1 MNNNTK
7 FCQYNRTSLN
17 IPDLTLTLIVVLLI
31 ACGLITIYSVTLH
44 YGWEKT
50 FSTGVSFFKNHLIRI
65 LIGLA
70 TLLFITYLPHS
81 IFRKFMTCKLV
92 FKKLTLS
99 DISLVISIL
108 ILIVTLITGKKA
120 ASARRWILFFQPAEF
135 IKIFV
140 VIWLC
145 SFLTRLHDVN
155 KECFVKN
162 NSIKVFLTPLFTIG
176 IITLLIL
183 LQPAIGT
190 SAIIAVS
197 SLIIMIVGGYK
208 IRYLMTAGIF
218 ISIIFLITIITVPYA
233 QKRLKEFISTSYHQ
247 QQALIAIGSGGIT
260 GKGLGEGKQK
270 LHFLP
275 KAHTDFI
282 FSSFAEE
289 LGFLG
294 SLGLFALFF
303 LLFNRAV
310 KITFYMKEYCDKIL
324 TIGLITLIS
333 TYFFTHLLVNL
344 ALIPTTG
351 QPLPFISYGGSAL
364 VSNLLS
370 VGIILNLS
378 RQSLKEPLN
387 IRNLNLNRKYL
398 VP

>member
-1 MNNNTK
+1 
-7 FCQYNRTSLN
+7 
-17 IPDLTLTLIVVLLI
+17 
-31 ACGLITIYSVTLH
+31 
-44 YGWEKT
+44 
-50 FSTGVSFFKNHLIRI
+50 
-65 LIGLA
+65 
-70 TLLFITYLPHS
+70 
-81 IFRKFMTCKLV
+81 
-92 FKKLTLS
+92 
-99 DISLVISIL
+99 
-108 ILIVTLITGKKA
+108 
-120 ASARRWILFFQPAEF
+120 
-135 IKIFV
+135 
-140 VIWLC
+140 
-145 SFLTRLHDVN
+145 
-155 KECFVKN
+155 
-162 NSIKVFLTPLFTIG
+162 
-176 IITLLIL
+176 
-183 LQPAIGT
+183 
-190 SAIIAVS
+190 
-197 SLIIMIVGGYK
+197 
-208 IRYLMTAGIF
+208 
-218 ISIIFLITIITVPYA
+218 
-233 QKRLKEFISTSYHQ
+233 ISTSYHQ